1 MRTHEQDKQDV
12 KTAVQTILNALNGG
26 NQADLAAV
34 ILTTLRREH
43 RTIQQSFVSALM
55 QVLVGYADAPN
66 DLRNEQAV
74 KFANAV
80 KTVATE
86 KFSTR
91 LPNI

>member
-1 MRTHEQDKQDV
+1 M
-12 KTAVQTILNALNGG
+12 
-26 NQADLAAV
+26 
-34 ILTTLRREH
+34 
-43 RTIQQSFVSALM
+43 
-55 QVLVGYADAPN
+55 VGYADAN
-66 DLRNEQAV
+66 FDLSNEEAV